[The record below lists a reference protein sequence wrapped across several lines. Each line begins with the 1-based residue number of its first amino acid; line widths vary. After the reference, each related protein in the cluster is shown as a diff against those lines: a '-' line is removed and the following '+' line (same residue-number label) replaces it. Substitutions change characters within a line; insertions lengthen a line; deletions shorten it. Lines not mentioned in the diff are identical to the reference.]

1 MHPEVFWKL
10 ARWVVGGIAT
20 IAIPLALIAWMGG
33 ALAFG
38 GACIVAIAAIAVWLR
53 KE

>member
-10 ARWVVGGIAT
+10 ARWIVCGIAVV
-20 IAIPLALIAWMGG
+20 AIPPALISWMGG
-33 ALAFG
+33 AVAFG
-38 GACIVAIAAIAVWLR
+38 GACMVAIAAIAVWLR